1 MSSKK
6 RIIIAILCIIG
17 LILSIDLVYIYIK
30 TSFLSGAPKSFCSIN
45 SFIDCDGVAQ
55 TDKAFFLGVPLAIW
69 GVILYLLFLFFNF
82 VDKLREKVRSV
93 ERRVGKE

>member
-30 TSFLSGAPKSFCSIN
+30 TSFLSGAPK
-45 SFIDCDGVAQ
+45 
-55 TDKAFFLGVPLAIW
+55 AFVQLTVL
-69 GVILYLLFLFFNF
+69 
-82 VDKLREKVRSV
+82 
-93 ERRVGKE
+93 